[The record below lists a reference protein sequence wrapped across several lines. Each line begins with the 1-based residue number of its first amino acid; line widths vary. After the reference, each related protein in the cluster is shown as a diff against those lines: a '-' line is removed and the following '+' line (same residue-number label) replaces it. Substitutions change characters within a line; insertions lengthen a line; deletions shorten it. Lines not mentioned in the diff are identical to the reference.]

1 MKFNKIDNPEPIT
14 LNGVEIIPDESYDV
28 DVNKDGPFIT
38 PESDSGNSI
47 MGGDTGIDA
56 DYNIDISGADFYVPT
71 ITVIEDG
78 ENMCLE
84 MMVNELAGEKMVEM
98 TYPTDRVGTPLGV
111 FKE

>member
-14 LNGVEIIPDESYDV
+14 LNGVEVIPDESYDV
-28 DVNKDGPFIT
+28 DVDKDGPFIT

-71 ITVIEDG
+71 IKTIES
-78 ENMCLE
+78 EE
-84 MMVNELAGEKMVEM
+84 EWAELQLQQGHETGVEM
-98 TYPTDRVGTPLGV
+98 DLLNLRCY
-111 FKE
+111 E